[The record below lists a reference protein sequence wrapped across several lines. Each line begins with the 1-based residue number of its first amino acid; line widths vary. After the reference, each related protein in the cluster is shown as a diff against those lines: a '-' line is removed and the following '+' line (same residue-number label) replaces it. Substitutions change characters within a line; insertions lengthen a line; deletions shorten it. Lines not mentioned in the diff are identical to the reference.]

1 MKVTFFYYY
10 GCRDV
15 KYISSS
21 GSIVAASGYSSSGA
35 NVVVWDTLAPPS
47 TSQASISCHEGR
59 FHLKTADKSNHHYYH
74 FHIAL
79 TLNNFL
85 FHEGGARSISVFDND
100 IGSGSISPMIVTGG
114 KNGDVGLH
122 DFRYIATGK
131 MKKQRN
137 ADGRSS
143 TDGDQN
149 KNGMLWY
156 IPKAHLGEKSLYPS
170 FSISEKFD

>member
-1 MKVTFFYYY
+1 
-10 GCRDV
+10 
-15 KYISSS
+15 
-21 GSIVAASGYSSSGA
+21 
-35 NVVVWDTLAPPS
+35 
-47 TSQASISCHEGR
+47 
-59 FHLKTADKSNHHYYH
+59 
-74 FHIAL
+74 
-79 TLNNFL
+79 
-85 FHEGGARSISVFDND
+85 
-100 IGSGSISPMIVTGG
+100 MIVTGG

-156 IPKAHLGEKSLYPS
+156 IPKAHLGEKNLYPS
-170 FSISEKFD
+170 FSISQKFD